1 MAGYPNDYQDPDG
14 SSNQHGG
21 LPVRGHLFRLPGRG
35 EDTAIHVL
43 QSPPQELLEPVLLD
57 EISRTGM
64 EFSSLNVAL
73 IIQVPEGL
81 PTGH

>member
-1 MAGYPNDYQDPDG
+1 MRSAG
-14 SSNQHGG
+14 
-21 LPVRGHLFRLPGRG
+21 
-35 EDTAIHVL
+35 
-43 QSPPQELLEPVLLD
+43 
-57 EISRTGM
+57 TGM